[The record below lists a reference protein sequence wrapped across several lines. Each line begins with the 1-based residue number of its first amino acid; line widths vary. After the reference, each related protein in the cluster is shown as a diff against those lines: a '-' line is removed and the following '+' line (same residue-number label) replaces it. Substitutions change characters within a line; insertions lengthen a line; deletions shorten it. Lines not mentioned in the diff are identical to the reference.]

1 MIGVISGVM
10 SSTESESEESEPTFL
25 FLPISSTT
33 PSQGST
39 VTVQR
44 FEKFHPSKFF
54 SFVVC
59 NRCQSSPSLTTLV
72 PLWLLIISF
81 VFVYLCIVL
90 FLVFLQFRGRFV
102 DGQNKS
108 KYRDYAKAKNKP
120 TKDPV
125 YFSVNLI
132 SVRP

>member
-44 FEKFHPSKFF
+44 FEKLYLNF
-54 SFVVC
+54 SF
-59 NRCQSSPSLTTLV
+59 SLLV
-72 PLWLLIISF
+72 I
-81 VFVYLCIVL
+81 
-90 FLVFLQFRGRFV
+90 R
-102 DGQNKS
+102 
-108 KYRDYAKAKNKP
+108 
-120 TKDPV
+120 
-125 YFSVNLI
+125 VNLLH
-132 SVRP
+132 P